1 MENTNEKLKIQRER
15 LGENTNKHSYKDMDR
30 IELDALLGLL
40 VLSSIMKSNNES
52 ITSLFSKDLC
62 GRPIFSATMQEKRS
76 LVLTALLRFDDTET
90 REERR
95 LTDKTAPIAEFFSR
109 FIDNCQRGYCVS
121 SEVTVDE
128 MLLPF
133 RGRCPFKV
141 YTIHA

>member
-30 IELDALLGLL
+30 TELDALLGLL
-40 VLSSIMKSNNES
+40 VLSSILKSNNES

-62 GRPIFSATMQEKRS
+62 GRPIISATMQEKRS
-76 LVLTALLRFDDTET
+76 LVLTAPLRFDDTET

-95 LTDKTAPIAEFFSR
+95 LTDNTAPIAEFFSR
-109 FIDNCQRGYCVS
+109 FIDNCQRGYYVP

>member
-1 MENTNEKLKIQRER
+1 
-15 LGENTNKHSYKDMDR
+15 MDR
-30 IELDALLGLL
+30 TELDALLGLL
-40 VLSSIMKSNNES
+40 VLSSITKSNDES
-52 ITSLFSKDLC
+52 IRSLYSKDLC

-76 LVLTALLRFDDTET
+76 LVLTAPLRFDDTET

-109 FIDNCQRGYCVS
+109 FIDNCQRGHCVS

-133 RGRCPFKV
+133 RG
-141 YTIHA
+141 